1 MDTINLFS
9 AGVRILGLLSAGRG
23 IGDLLYATLVSL
35 DLTTRSVTDTTV
47 SYTEFVYGVFY
58 LLLGLYL
65 LRGAPW
71 VMEFAFPYD
80 PGKDESSDDTA
91 NSDDGEKTEL

>member
-1 MDTINLFS
+1 MDAFNLFS
-9 AGVRILGLLSAGRG
+9 AGIRIIGLLSAGRG

-35 DLTTRSVTDTTV
+35 NLTARSVTDTTV
-47 SYTEFVYGVFY
+47 SYTEFVYGIFY

-71 VMEFAFPYD
+71 VVDFAFPYD
-80 PGKDESSDDTA
+80 QSENVDSSDRPDLPGA
-91 NSDDGEKTEL
+91 E

>member
-1 MDTINLFS
+1 MEAINLFS

-35 DLTTRSVTDTTV
+35 NLTTRSVTDTTV
-47 SYTEFVYGVFY
+47 SYTEFVYGIFY
-58 LLLGLYL
+58 LLVGLYL

-71 VMEFAFPYD
+71 VMDFAFPVDTTSELDKDYD
-80 PGKDESSDDTA
+80 LDDQQEH
-91 NSDDGEKTEL
+91 N

>member
-1 MDTINLFS
+1 MDAFNLFA
-9 AGVRILGLLSAGRG
+9 AGVRIVGLLSAGRG

-35 DLTTRSVTDTTV
+35 NLTTRSVTDTTV
-47 SYTEFVYGVFY
+47 SYTEFVYGIFY

-71 VMEFAFPYD
+71 VVDFAFPYD
-80 PGKDESSDDTA
+80 QSENADSDHRPDLQET
-91 NSDDGEKTEL
+91 GQ